1 MQRFIENQSQNMF
14 LWTPFLVATG
24 CALYFSWDSE
34 PSKFVIGALCAVFIM
49 GLFLRRHIVARA
61 IALFTFGALY
71 AAAYT
76 HILATP
82 QITRDIRDRTIV
94 GVVKNIDYTDTK
106 TRLSIQTDG
115 KYIDTT
121 SVPIVRVSISDAG
134 AIRIGDT
141 VRAVVNLYRPNAP
154 YADGAFNYARWA
166 YFNHL
171 TATGYIK
178 DYEIT
183 SHATPRNMNT
193 VRDAIHNKSNSF
205 LVDSLVL
212 GYKNAVPRSD
222 SPTWT
227 ATGVGHVWSISGFHM
242 TLVGG
247 WLFALFYSIFRL
259 IAPITRRVPARV
271 PATIC
276 AWLGLILYLFLSGCD
291 VATMRAFLM
300 TTLIFAAVVFGRS
313 AISLRNVCVA
323 MWVIILINPHY
334 VMQAG
339 FQLSFAAIFGLIWFW
354 GVIKP
359 KMPENKILKVLCTA
373 ALTSI
378 VATVFTAPFV
388 IAHFGTFPLYSLVGN
403 LVLLPIFSIAIM
415 PLVIVGTFTAMLGW
429 HAPLILAAVIYD
441 AGLRIAHV
449 ITNLPYAS
457 LPMPNMPNAALIIF
471 IVAGCAL
478 MFICGVRRRINY
490 ISAGIIAIIG
500 VVVII
505 ATPRPVFYATPDH
518 ELVGFVE
525 NGKLKFNKSRASNHY
540 FAFDTWK
547 QINGENADT
556 PNTRY
561 VHAGGV
567 YTYRTPKFTLV
578 YIQKFVPLMNNIVS
592 LCNDENIDYIVSY
605 FHIDAPKCANKIL
618 HDGGIMIYPSGRVK
632 YLNAMRPWNNPQK

>member
-1 MQRFIENQSQNMF
+1 MQRFIENQSQNIF
-14 LWTPFLVATG
+14 LWTPFLVAMG
-24 CALYFSWDSE
+24 CALYFSLDSE
-34 PSKFVIGALCAVFIM
+34 PNKFAIGALCAVFIA
-49 GLFLRRHIVARA
+49 GLFLRKHIVARA
-61 IALFTFGALY
+61 AALFTFGALY

-82 QITRDIRDRTIV
+82 QITRDIRDRTII
-94 GVVKNIDYTDTK
+94 GVVKNIDYTDSK

-121 SVPIVRVSISDAG
+121 GAPIVRVSISDAG
-134 AIRIGDT
+134 TVNIGDT

-178 DYEIT
+178 DYEII
-183 SHATPRNMNT
+183 SHDTPHNMNT

-212 GYKNAVPRSD
+212 GYKNAVPRDD
-222 SPTWT
+222 SPIWT
-227 ATGVGHVWSISGFHM
+227 STGVGHVWSISGFHM

-247 WLFALFYSIFRL
+247 WLFALFYSILRL

-276 AWLGLILYLFLSGCD
+276 AWMGLILYLFLSGCD

-313 AISLRNVCVA
+313 AISLRNVSVA
-323 MWVIILINPHY
+323 MWIIILINPHY

-388 IAHFGTFPLYSLVGN
+388 IAHFGAFPLYSLVGN
-403 LVLLPIFSIAIM
+403 LVLLPIFSVAIM
-415 PLVIVGTFTAMLGW
+415 PLVIFGTFTAMLGW
-429 HAPLILAAVIYD
+429 HAPLTLAATIYD
-441 AGLRIAHV
+441 VGLRIAHV
-449 ITNLPYAS
+449 ITDLPYAS

-478 MFICGVRRRINY
+478 MFICGVRRRVNY
-490 ISAGIIAIIG
+490 VTAIIIAIIG
-500 VVVII
+500 ATVVV
-505 ATPRPVFYATPDH
+505 APPRPVFYATPDH

-540 FAFDTWK
+540 FAFNTWK
-547 QINGENADT
+547 QINGEDADT
-556 PNTRY
+556 PNPRY

-567 YTYRTPKFTLV
+567 YTYRTQKFTLV

-592 LCNDENIDYIVSY
+592 LCNDNGVDYIVSY

-618 HDGGIMIYPSGRVK
+618 HEGGIMLYPSGRVK
-632 YLNAMRPWNNPQK
+632 YLNATRPWNNPQR

>member
-1 MQRFIENQSQNMF
+1 MQRFIENQSQNIF
-14 LWTPFLVATG
+14 LWTPFLVAIG
-24 CALYFSWDSE
+24 CALYFSLDSE
-34 PSKFVIGALCAVFIM
+34 PSKFVIGALCAAFIA
-49 GLFLRRHIVARA
+49 GLFLRKHIVARA
-61 IALFTFGALY
+61 AALFTFGALY

-82 QITRDIRDRTIV
+82 QITRDIRDRTII
-94 GVVKNIDYTDTK
+94 GVVKNIDYTDSK
-106 TRLSIQTDG
+106 TRLSIQIDG

-121 SVPIVRVSISDAG
+121 GAPIVRVSISDAG
-134 AIRIGDT
+134 TVNIGDT

-178 DYEIT
+178 DYEII
-183 SHATPRNMNT
+183 SHDTPHNMNT

-212 GYKNAVPRSD
+212 GYKNAVPRDD
-222 SPTWT
+222 SPIWT
-227 ATGVGHVWSISGFHM
+227 STGVGHVWSISGFHM

-276 AWLGLILYLFLSGCD
+276 AWMGLILYLFLSGCD

-323 MWVIILINPHY
+323 MWIIILINPHY

-388 IAHFGTFPLYSLVGN
+388 VAHFGAFPLYSLVGN
-403 LVLLPIFSIAIM
+403 LVLLPIFSVAIM
-415 PLVIVGTFTAMLGW
+415 PLVILGTFTAMLGW
-429 HAPLILAAVIYD
+429 HAPLALAATIYD

-449 ITNLPYAS
+449 ITDLPYAS
-457 LPMPNMPNAALIIF
+457 LPMPNMLNAALIIF

-478 MFICGVRRRINY
+478 MFICGVRRRMNY
-490 ISAGIIAIIG
+490 VTATIIAIIG
-500 VVVII
+500 ATVVV
-505 ATPRPVFYATPDH
+505 ATPRPIFYATPDH

-540 FAFDTWK
+540 FAFNTWK
-547 QINGENADT
+547 QINGEDADT
-556 PNTRY
+556 PNPRY

-592 LCNDENIDYIVSY
+592 LCNDDSVDYIVSY

-618 HDGGIMIYPSGRVK
+618 HDGGIMLYPSGRVK
-632 YLNAMRPWNNPQK
+632 YLNATRPWNNPQR

>member
-1 MQRFIENQSQNMF
+1 M
-14 LWTPFLVATG
+14 
-24 CALYFSWDSE
+24 
-34 PSKFVIGALCAVFIM
+34 
-49 GLFLRRHIVARA
+49 
-61 IALFTFGALY
+61 LY

-82 QITRDIRDRTIV
+82 QITRDIRDRTII

-115 KYIDTT
+115 RYIDTT
-121 SVPIVRVSISDAG
+121 GTPIVRVSISDAG

-178 DYEIT
+178 DYKII
-183 SHATPRNMNT
+183 SHNPPRNMNT
-193 VRDAIHNKSNSF
+193 VRDAIHNKTNSF

-212 GYKNAVPRSD
+212 GYKNAVPRGD
-222 SPTWT
+222 NQTWT

-247 WLFALFYSIFRL
+247 WLFVLFYSVFRL

-323 MWVIILINPHY
+323 MWIIILINPHY

-378 VATVFTAPFV
+378 VATIFTAPFV
-388 IAHFGTFPLYSLVGN
+388 IAHFGAFPLYSLIGN
-403 LVLLPIFSIAIM
+403 MVLLPIFSVAIM
-415 PLVIVGTFTAMLGW
+415 PLVILGTVTAMLGW
-429 HAPLILAAVIYD
+429 HAPLTLAATIYD

-449 ITNLPYAS
+449 ITDLPYAS
-457 LPMPNMPNAALIIF
+457 LPMPHMPNAALIIF

-478 MFICGVRRRINY
+478 MFIRGARRRVNY
-490 ISAGIIAIIG
+490 MFAFAITIIG
-500 VVVII
+500 VIVVVT
-505 ATPRPVFYATPDH
+505 TPRPVFYATPDH

-525 NGKLKFNKSRASNHY
+525 NRKLKFNKSRASNHY

-547 QINGENADT
+547 QINGESAGT

-592 LCNDENIDYIVSY
+592 LCNDANIDYIVSY

-618 HDGGIMIYPSGRVK
+618 HDGGIMLYPSGRVK

>member
-1 MQRFIENQSQNMF
+1 MQRFIENQSQNIF
-14 LWTPFLVATG
+14 LWTPFLVAMG
-24 CALYFSWDSE
+24 CALYFSLDSE
-34 PSKFVIGALCAVFIM
+34 PSKFVIGALCAAFIAE
-49 GLFLRRHIVARA
+49 LFLRKHIVARA
-61 IALFTFGALY
+61 AALFTFGALY

-82 QITRDIRDRTIV
+82 QITRDIRDRTII
-94 GVVKNIDYTDTK
+94 GVVKNIDYTDSK
-106 TRLSIQTDG
+106 TRLSIQIDG

-121 SVPIVRVSISDAG
+121 GAPIVRVSISDAG
-134 AIRIGDT
+134 TINIGDT

-178 DYEIT
+178 DYEIV
-183 SHATPRNMNT
+183 SHDPPHNMNT

-212 GYKNAVPRSD
+212 GYKNAVPRDD
-222 SPTWT
+222 SPIWT
-227 ATGVGHVWSISGFHM
+227 STGVGHVWSISGFHM

-276 AWLGLILYLFLSGCD
+276 AWMGLILYLFLSGCD
-291 VATMRAFLM
+291 VATMRALLM

-323 MWVIILINPHY
+323 MWIIILINPHY

-388 IAHFGTFPLYSLVGN
+388 IAHFGAFPLYSLVGN
-403 LVLLPIFSIAIM
+403 LVLLPIFSVAIM
-415 PLVIVGTFTAMLGW
+415 PLVILGTFTAMLGW
-429 HAPLILAAVIYD
+429 HAPLALAATIYD

-449 ITNLPYAS
+449 ITDLPYAS

-478 MFICGVRRRINY
+478 MFIRGVRRRMNY
-490 ISAGIIAIIG
+490 VTATIIAIIG
-500 VVVII
+500 ATVVVV
-505 ATPRPVFYATPDH
+505 TPRPVFYATPDH

-540 FAFDTWK
+540 FAFNTWK
-547 QINGENADT
+547 QINGEDADT
-556 PNTRY
+556 PNPRY

-567 YTYRTPKFTLV
+567 YTYRAQKFTLV

-592 LCNDENIDYIVSY
+592 LCNDDGVDYIVSY

-618 HDGGIMIYPSGRVK
+618 HEGGIMLYPSGRVK
-632 YLNAMRPWNNPQK
+632 YLNAMRPWNNPQR

>member
-1 MQRFIENQSQNMF
+1 M
-14 LWTPFLVATG
+14 ATG

-121 SVPIVRVSISDAG
+121 GVPIVRVSISDAG

-212 GYKNAVPRSD
+212 GYKNAVPRGD

-247 WLFALFYSIFRL
+247 WLFVLFYSIFRL

-300 TTLIFAAVVFGRS
+300 TTLIFAAVIFGRS

-323 MWVIILINPHY
+323 MWIIILINPHY

-378 VATVFTAPFV
+378 VATIFTAPFV
-388 IAHFGTFPLYSLVGN
+388 IAHFGAFPLYSLIGN

-415 PLVIVGTFTAMLGW
+415 PLVILGTFTAMLGW
-429 HAPLILAAVIYD
+429 HAPLTLAAVIYD

-449 ITNLPYAS
+449 ITDLPYAS

-478 MFICGVRRRINY
+478 MFICGVRRRVNY

-500 VVVII
+500 VMIVC

-547 QINGENADT
+547 QINGESAGT

-567 YTYRTPKFTLV
+567 YTYHTPKFTLV

-618 HDGGIMIYPSGRVK
+618 HNGGIMIYPSGRVK
-632 YLNAMRPWNNPQK
+632 YLNATRPWNNPQK

>member
-1 MQRFIENQSQNMF
+1 MAM
-14 LWTPFLVATG
+14 G

-34 PSKFVIGALCAVFIM
+34 PSKFVIGALCVVFIM
-49 GLFLRRHIVARA
+49 GLFLRRHIAARA

-121 SVPIVRVSISDAG
+121 GVPIVRVSISDAG

-222 SPTWT
+222 NPTWT
-227 ATGVGHVWSISGFHM
+227 STGVGHVWSISGFHM

-323 MWVIILINPHY
+323 MWIIILINPHY

-354 GVIKP
+354 GVTKP

-388 IAHFGTFPLYSLVGN
+388 IAHFGAFPLYSLIGN

-415 PLVIVGTFTAMLGW
+415 PLVILGTFTAMLGW
-429 HAPLILAAVIYD
+429 HAPLTLAAVIYD

-478 MFICGVRRRINY
+478 MFICGVRRRVNY

-500 VVVII
+500 VMIVC

-525 NGKLKFNKSRASNHY
+525 NGKLEFNKSRASNHY

-547 QINGENADT
+547 QINGESAGT

-592 LCNDENIDYIVSY
+592 LCNDNKIDYIVSY
-605 FHIDAPKCANKIL
+605 FHIDAPKCTHKIL

>member
-1 MQRFIENQSQNMF
+1 MQRFIENQSQNIF
-14 LWTPFLVATG
+14 LWTPFLVAMG
-24 CALYFSWDSE
+24 CALYFSLDSE
-34 PSKFVIGALCAVFIM
+34 PSKFVIGALCAAFIA
-49 GLFLRRHIVARA
+49 GLFLRKHIVARA
-61 IALFTFGALY
+61 AALFTFGALY

-82 QITRDIRDRTIV
+82 QITRDIRDRTII
-94 GVVKNIDYTDTK
+94 GVVKNIDYTDSK

-121 SVPIVRVSISDAG
+121 GAPIVRVSISDAG
-134 AIRIGDT
+134 TINIGDT

-178 DYEIT
+178 DYEIV
-183 SHATPRNMNT
+183 SHDPPHNMNT

-212 GYKNAVPRSD
+212 GYKNAVPRDD
-222 SPTWT
+222 SPIWT
-227 ATGVGHVWSISGFHM
+227 STGVGHVWSISGFHM

-276 AWLGLILYLFLSGCD
+276 AWMGLILYLFLSGCD
-291 VATMRAFLM
+291 VATMRALLM

-323 MWVIILINPHY
+323 MWIIILINPHY

-388 IAHFGTFPLYSLVGN
+388 IAHFGAFPLYSLVGN
-403 LVLLPIFSIAIM
+403 LVLLPIFSVAIM
-415 PLVIVGTFTAMLGW
+415 PLVILGTFTAMLGW
-429 HAPLILAAVIYD
+429 HAPLALAATIYD

-449 ITNLPYAS
+449 ITDLPYAS

-478 MFICGVRRRINY
+478 MFIRGVRRRMNY
-490 ISAGIIAIIG
+490 VTATIIAIIG
-500 VVVII
+500 ATVVVV
-505 ATPRPVFYATPDH
+505 TPRPVFYATPDH

-540 FAFDTWK
+540 FAFNTWK
-547 QINGENADT
+547 QINGEDADT
-556 PNTRY
+556 PNPRY

-567 YTYRTPKFTLV
+567 YTYRAQKFTLV

-592 LCNDENIDYIVSY
+592 LCNDDGVDYIVSY

-618 HDGGIMIYPSGRVK
+618 HEGGIMLYPSGRVK
-632 YLNAMRPWNNPQK
+632 YLNAMRPWNNPQR

>member
-14 LWTPFLVATG
+14 LWTPFLVAMG

-34 PSKFVIGALCAVFIM
+34 PSKFVIGALCVVFIM

-61 IALFTFGALY
+61 VALFIFGVLY

-121 SVPIVRVSISDAG
+121 GVPIVRVSISDAG

-178 DYEIT
+178 DYEII

-212 GYKNAVPRSD
+212 GYKNAVPRGD

-247 WLFALFYSIFRL
+247 WLFVLFYSIFRL

-323 MWVIILINPHY
+323 MWIIILINPHH

-388 IAHFGTFPLYSLVGN
+388 IAHFGAFPLYSLVGN

-415 PLVIVGTFTAMLGW
+415 PLVILGTFTAMLGW
-429 HAPLILAAVIYD
+429 HAPLTLAAVIYD

-457 LPMPNMPNAALIIF
+457 LPIPHMPNAALIIF
-471 IVAGCAL
+471 IVAGGAL
-478 MFICGVRRRINY
+478 MFIRGTRRRVNY
-490 ISAGIIAIIG
+490 ITAGTIAIIG

-567 YTYRTPKFTLV
+567 YTYHTPKFTLV

-592 LCNDENIDYIVSY
+592 LCNDNKIDYIVSY
-605 FHIDAPKCANKIL
+605 FNIDAPKCTHKIL

>member
-14 LWTPFLVATG
+14 LWTPFLVAMG
-24 CALYFSWDSE
+24 CALYFSLDTE
-34 PSKFVIGALCAVFIM
+34 PSNFGIRALCIIFIA
-49 GLFLRRHIVARA
+49 GLFLRKSIIARA
-61 IALFTFGALY
+61 GALFIFGVLY

-76 HILATP
+76 HILTTP
-82 QITRDIRDRTIV
+82 QITRDIRNRTIV
-94 GVVKNIDYTDTK
+94 GVVKNIDYTDAK

-121 SVPIVRVSISDAG
+121 GMPIVRLSISDAD
-134 AIRIGDT
+134 AINIGDT
-141 VRAVVNLYRPNAP
+141 VQATVNLYQPNAP
-154 YADGAFNYARWA
+154 YASGAFNYARLA

-178 DYEIT
+178 DYDII
-183 SHATPRNMNT
+183 SHGRPHNMNT
-193 VRDAIHNKSNSF
+193 LRDAIHDKSNSF

-212 GYKNAVPRSD
+212 GYKNAVPSSD
-222 SPTWT
+222 SPIWT
-227 ATGVGHVWSISGFHM
+227 STGVGHVWSISGFHM

-259 IAPITRRVPARV
+259 IAPITRCMPARV

-291 VATMRAFLM
+291 VATIRAFLM

-323 MWVIILINPHY
+323 MWAIILINPHY

-378 VATVFTAPFV
+378 IATVFTAPFV
-388 IAHFGTFPLYSLVGN
+388 IAHFGTFPLYSLIGN

-429 HAPLILAAVIYD
+429 HAPLTLATMIYNT
-441 AGLRIAHV
+441 GLRIAHI
-449 ITNLPYAS
+449 ITDLPYAS

-478 MFICGVRRRINY
+478 MFICGVRRRVNY

-500 VVVII
+500 VMIVY
-505 ATPRPVFYATPDH
+505 ATPRPVFYATNDH

-547 QINGENADT
+547 QINGEAAST
-556 PNTRY
+556 PNPRY

-567 YTYRTPKFTLV
+567 YTYRAPKFTLV

-592 LCNDENIDYIVSY
+592 LCNDNKIDYIVSY
-605 FHIDAPKCANKIL
+605 FNIDAPKCTHKIL

-632 YLNAMRPWNNPQK
+632 YLNAMRPWNNPQQ

>member
-1 MQRFIENQSQNMF
+1 MAM
-14 LWTPFLVATG
+14 G
-24 CALYFSWDSE
+24 CALYFSLDSE
-34 PSKFVIGALCAVFIM
+34 PSKFVIGALCAAFIA
-49 GLFLRRHIVARA
+49 GLFLRKHIVARA
-61 IALFTFGALY
+61 AALFTFGALY

-82 QITRDIRDRTIV
+82 QITRDIRDRTII
-94 GVVKNIDYTDTK
+94 GVVKNIDYTDSK

-121 SVPIVRVSISDAG
+121 GAPIVRVSILDEG
-134 AIRIGDT
+134 TINRGDT

-178 DYEIT
+178 DYEIV
-183 SHATPRNMNT
+183 SHDPPHNMNT

-212 GYKNAVPRSD
+212 GYKNAVPRDD
-222 SPTWT
+222 SPIWT
-227 ATGVGHVWSISGFHM
+227 STGVGHVWSISGFHM

-276 AWLGLILYLFLSGCD
+276 AWMGLILYLFLSGCD
-291 VATMRAFLM
+291 VATMRALLM

-323 MWVIILINPHY
+323 MWIIILINPHY

-388 IAHFGTFPLYSLVGN
+388 IAHFGAFPLYSLVGN
-403 LVLLPIFSIAIM
+403 LVLLPIFSVAIM
-415 PLVIVGTFTAMLGW
+415 PLVILGTFTAMLGW
-429 HAPLILAAVIYD
+429 HAPLALAATIYD

-449 ITNLPYAS
+449 ITDLPYAS

-478 MFICGVRRRINY
+478 MFIRGVRRRMNY
-490 ISAGIIAIIG
+490 VTATIIAIIG
-500 VVVII
+500 ATVVVV
-505 ATPRPVFYATPDH
+505 TPRPVFYATPDH

-540 FAFDTWK
+540 FAFNTWK
-547 QINGENADT
+547 QINGEDADT
-556 PNTRY
+556 PNPRY

-567 YTYRTPKFTLV
+567 YTYRAQKFTLV

-592 LCNDENIDYIVSY
+592 LCNDDGVDYIVSY

-618 HDGGIMIYPSGRVK
+618 HEGGIMLYPSGRVK
-632 YLNAMRPWNNPQK
+632 YLNAMRPWNNPQR

>member
-1 MQRFIENQSQNMF
+1 MQRFIENQSQNLF

-34 PSKFVIGALCAVFIM
+34 PSKFVIGVLCIIFIA
-49 GLFLRRHIVARA
+49 GLFLRKSIIARA

-94 GVVKNIDYTDTK
+94 GVVKNIDYTDAK

-121 SVPIVRVSISDAG
+121 GVPIVRVSISDAG

-259 IAPITRRVPARV
+259 IAPITRRMPARV

-339 FQLSFAAIFGLIWFW
+339 FQLSFAAIFGLVWFW
-354 GVIKP
+354 GVTKP

-378 VATVFTAPFV
+378 IATVFTAPFV
-388 IAHFGTFPLYSLVGN
+388 IAHFGTFPLYSLIGN

-429 HAPLILAAVIYD
+429 HAPLTLATMIYNT
-441 AGLRIAHV
+441 ALRIAHI
-449 ITNLPYAS
+449 ITDLPYAS

-471 IVAGCAL
+471 IVAGGAL
-478 MFICGVRRRINY
+478 MFIRGTRRRVNY
-490 ISAGIIAIIG
+490 ITAGTIAIIG
-500 VVVII
+500 VVVVV

-561 VHAGGV
+561 VHTGGV
-567 YTYRTPKFTLV
+567 YTYRAPKFTLV

-592 LCNDENIDYIVSY
+592 LCNDNKIDYIVSY
-605 FHIDAPKCANKIL
+605 FHIDAPKCTHKIL

-632 YLNAMRPWNNPQK
+632 YLNATRPWNNPQK

>member
-1 MQRFIENQSQNMF
+1 MQRFIENQFQNMF
-14 LWTPFLVATG
+14 LWTPFLVAMG

-34 PSKFVIGALCAVFIM
+34 PSKFVIGALCVVFIM

-61 IALFTFGALY
+61 GALFIFGALY

-82 QITRDIRDRTIV
+82 QITHDIRDRTIV

-121 SVPIVRVSISDAG
+121 GVPIVRVSISDAG

-183 SHATPRNMNT
+183 SHAT
-193 VRDAIHNKSNSF
+193 
-205 LVDSLVL
+205 
-212 GYKNAVPRSD
+212 PRSD

-378 VATVFTAPFV
+378 IATVFTAPFV
-388 IAHFGTFPLYSLVGN
+388 IAHFGTFPLYSLIGN

-415 PLVIVGTFTAMLGW
+415 PLVILGTFTAMLGW
-429 HAPLILAAVIYD
+429 HAPLTLAAVIYD

-457 LPMPNMPNAALIIF
+457 LPMSNMPNAALIIF
-471 IVAGCAL
+471 ILACGAL
-478 MFICGVRRRINY
+478 MFIRGTRRRVNY
-490 ISAGIIAIIG
+490 ITAGTIAIIG
-500 VVVII
+500 VVVVI

-547 QINGENADT
+547 QINGESAST
-556 PNTRY
+556 PNPRY

-567 YTYRTPKFTLV
+567 YTYRAPKFTLV

-592 LCNDENIDYIVSY
+592 LCNDNKIDYIVSY
-605 FHIDAPKCANKIL
+605 FHIDAPKCTHKIL

>member
-1 MQRFIENQSQNMF
+1 MQRFIENQSQNLF
-14 LWTPFLVATG
+14 LWTPFLVAMG
-24 CALYFSWDSE
+24 CALYFSLDAE
-34 PSKFVIGALCAVFIM
+34 PSNFGIGVLCTIFIV
-49 GLFLRRHIVARA
+49 GLFLRKSIIARA
-61 IALFTFGALY
+61 VALCIFGVLY

-76 HILATP
+76 YILATP

-94 GVVKNIDYTDTK
+94 GVVKNIDYTDAK

-121 SVPIVRVSISDAG
+121 GAPIVRLSISDAG
-134 AIRIGDT
+134 AINIGDT
-141 VRAVVNLYRPNAP
+141 VQATVNLYQPNAP
-154 YADGAFNYARWA
+154 YANGAFNYARWA

-178 DYEIT
+178 DYNII
-183 SHATPRNMNT
+183 SQGRPHNMNT
-193 VRDAIHNKSNSF
+193 LRDVIHNKSNSF

-227 ATGVGHVWSISGFHM
+227 STGVGHVWSISGFHM

-259 IAPITRRVPARV
+259 IAPITRRMPARV

-354 GVIKP
+354 GVTKP

-378 VATVFTAPFV
+378 IATVFTAPFV
-388 IAHFGTFPLYSLVGN
+388 IAHFGKFPLYSLIGN

-429 HAPLILAAVIYD
+429 HAPLTLATMIYNT
-441 AGLRIAHV
+441 ALRIAHI
-449 ITNLPYAS
+449 ITDLPYAS

-478 MFICGVRRRINY
+478 MFICGVRRRVNY

-500 VVVII
+500 VMVVC
-505 ATPRPVFYATPDH
+505 ATPRPVFYATHDH

-547 QINGENADT
+547 QINGESART
-556 PNTRY
+556 PNPRY

-567 YTYRTPKFTLV
+567 YTYRAPKFTLV

-592 LCNDENIDYIVSY
+592 LCNDNKIDYIVSY
-605 FHIDAPKCANKIL
+605 FNIDAPKCTHKIL

>member
-1 MQRFIENQSQNMF
+1 MQPFIENQSQNLF

-121 SVPIVRVSISDAG
+121 GVPIVRVSISDAG

-323 MWVIILINPHY
+323 MWIIILINPHY

-388 IAHFGTFPLYSLVGN
+388 IAHFGAFPLYSLIGN

-415 PLVIVGTFTAMLGW
+415 PLVILGTFTAMLGW
-429 HAPLILAAVIYD
+429 HAPLTLAATIYD
-441 AGLRIAHV
+441 VGLRIAHV
-449 ITNLPYAS
+449 ITDLPYAN
-457 LPMPNMPNAALIIF
+457 LPMPHMPNAALIIF

-478 MFICGVRRRINY
+478 MFICGVRRRVNY
-490 ISAGIIAIIG
+490 ITAGIIAIIG
-500 VVVII
+500 VVVVV

-547 QINGENADT
+547 QINGESTST
-556 PNTRY
+556 PNPRY

-567 YTYRTPKFTLV
+567 YTYRAPKFTLV

-592 LCNDENIDYIVSY
+592 LCNDANIDYIVSY
-605 FHIDAPKCANKIL
+605 FNIDAPKCTHKIL

-632 YLNAMRPWNNPQK
+632 YLNATRPWNNPQK

>member
-14 LWTPFLVATG
+14 LWTPFLMAVG
-24 CALYFSWDSE
+24 CALYFSLNAE
-34 PSKFVIGALCAVFIM
+34 PNKFLVGALCVVFIVS
-49 GLFLRRHIVARA
+49 LFLRRHIVARA
-61 IALFTFGALY
+61 GALFIFGVLY

-82 QITRDIRDRTIV
+82 QITRDIRDRTII

-115 KYIDTT
+115 RYIDTT
-121 SVPIVRVSISDAG
+121 GAPTVRVSISDAG

-178 DYEIT
+178 DYEII
-183 SHATPRNMNT
+183 SHNPPRNMNA

-212 GYKNAVPRSD
+212 GYKNAVPRGD

-247 WLFALFYSIFRL
+247 WLFVLFYSIFRL

-276 AWLGLILYLFLSGCD
+276 AWVGLGLYLFLSGCD

-323 MWVIILINPHY
+323 MWIIILINPHY

-378 VATVFTAPFV
+378 VATIFTAPFV
-388 IAHFGTFPLYSLVGN
+388 IAHFGAFPLYSLIGN

-415 PLVIVGTFTAMLGW
+415 PLVILGTVTAMLGW
-429 HAPLILAAVIYD
+429 HAPLTLAATIYGV
-441 AGLRIAHV
+441 GLRIAHV
-449 ITNLPYAS
+449 ITDLPYAS
-457 LPMPNMPNAALIIF
+457 LPMPHMPNAALIIF
-471 IVAGCAL
+471 IVAWCAL
-478 MFICGVRRRINY
+478 MFICGARRRVNY
-490 ISAGIIAIIG
+490 IFAFAITIIG
-500 VVVII
+500 VIVVV

-547 QINGENADT
+547 QINGESAGT

-592 LCNDENIDYIVSY
+592 LCNDENVDYIVSY

-618 HDGGIMIYPSGRVK
+618 HDGGIMLYPSGRVK
-632 YLNAMRPWNNPQK
+632 YLNVMRPWNNPQK

>member
-1 MQRFIENQSQNMF
+1 MQRFIENQSQNLF

-82 QITRDIRDRTIV
+82 QITHDIRDRTIV

-121 SVPIVRVSISDAG
+121 GVPIVRVSISDAG

-259 IAPITRRVPARV
+259 IAPITRRMPARV

-276 AWLGLILYLFLSGCD
+276 A
-291 VATMRAFLM
+291 
-300 TTLIFAAVVFGRS
+300 
-313 AISLRNVCVA
+313 
-323 MWVIILINPHY
+323 
-334 VMQAG
+334 
-339 FQLSFAAIFGLIWFW
+339 
-354 GVIKP
+354 
-359 KMPENKILKVLCTA
+359 
-373 ALTSI
+373 
-378 VATVFTAPFV
+378 
-388 IAHFGTFPLYSLVGN
+388 
-403 LVLLPIFSIAIM
+403 
-415 PLVIVGTFTAMLGW
+415 
-429 HAPLILAAVIYD
+429 
-441 AGLRIAHV
+441 
-449 ITNLPYAS
+449 
-457 LPMPNMPNAALIIF
+457 
-471 IVAGCAL
+471 
-478 MFICGVRRRINY
+478 
-490 ISAGIIAIIG
+490 
-500 VVVII
+500 
-505 ATPRPVFYATPDH
+505 
-518 ELVGFVE
+518 
-525 NGKLKFNKSRASNHY
+525 
-540 FAFDTWK
+540 
-547 QINGENADT
+547 
-556 PNTRY
+556 
-561 VHAGGV
+561 
-567 YTYRTPKFTLV
+567 
-578 YIQKFVPLMNNIVS
+578 
-592 LCNDENIDYIVSY
+592 
-605 FHIDAPKCANKIL
+605 
-618 HDGGIMIYPSGRVK
+618 
-632 YLNAMRPWNNPQK
+632 

>member
-1 MQRFIENQSQNMF
+1 MQRFIENQSLNLF
-14 LWTPFLVATG
+14 LWTPFLVAMG
-24 CALYFSWDSE
+24 CALYFSLNTE
-34 PSKFVIGALCAVFIM
+34 PSKFVIGALCAVFIA
-49 GLFLRRHIVARA
+49 GVFLRKYIVVRA
-61 IALFTFGALY
+61 MALFIFGALY

-82 QITRDIRDRTIV
+82 QMTRDIRDRTIV
-94 GVVKNIDYTDTK
+94 GVVKNIDYTDAK

-115 KYIDTT
+115 QYIDVIGTP
-121 SVPIVRVSISDAG
+121 VVRASISDGG
-134 AIRIGDT
+134 AINIGDT
-141 VRAVVNLYRPNAP
+141 IRAVVNLYRPNAP

-178 DYEIT
+178 DYDII
-183 SHATPRNMNT
+183 SHDPPHNMNT
-193 VRDAIHNKSNSF
+193 VRDAIHNNSNSF

-212 GYKNAVPRSD
+212 GYKNAVPRDD

-247 WLFALFYSIFRL
+247 WLFVLFYSICRL

-323 MWVIILINPHY
+323 MWIIILINPHY

-359 KMPENKILKVLCTA
+359 KMPEHKILKVLCTA

-378 VATVFTAPFV
+378 IATVFTAPFV
-388 IAHFGTFPLYSLVGN
+388 IAHFGTFPLYSLIGN

-415 PLVIVGTFTAMLGW
+415 PLVIVGTLTAMLGW
-429 HAPLILAAVIYD
+429 HAPLMLAAMIYD
-441 AGLRIAHV
+441 TGLRIAHI

-457 LPMPNMPNAALIIF
+457 LPMPHMPNTALIIF
-471 IVAGCAL
+471 IAAGCVL
-478 MFICGVRRRINY
+478 MFICGVRRRVNY
-490 ISAGIIAIIG
+490 VSACIIAIIG
-500 VVVII
+500 VVVVV

-518 ELVGFVE
+518 ELVGFIE

-540 FAFDTWK
+540 FAFNTWK
-547 QINGENADT
+547 QINGEVTDT
-556 PNTRY
+556 PNPRY
-561 VHAGGV
+561 VHAHGV
-567 YTYRTPKFTLV
+567 YTYYAPEFTLV
-578 YIQKFVPLMNNIVS
+578 YIQKFVPLMNNIIA
-592 LCNDENIDYIVSY
+592 LCKDDSIDYIVSY
-605 FHIDAPKCANKIL
+605 FHIDAPQCANKIL

-632 YLNAMRPWNNPQK
+632 YLNATRPWHNPQK

>member
-1 MQRFIENQSQNMF
+1 MQRFIENQSLNLF
-14 LWTPFLVATG
+14 LWTPFLVAMG
-24 CALYFSWDSE
+24 CALYFSLNTE
-34 PSKFVIGALCAVFIM
+34 PSKFIIGTLCAVFIA
-49 GLFLRRHIVARA
+49 GVFLRKYIVVRA
-61 IALFTFGALY
+61 IALFIFGALY

-82 QITRDIRDRTIV
+82 QMTRDIRDRTIV
-94 GVVKNIDYTDTK
+94 GVVKNIDYTDAK

-115 KYIDTT
+115 KYIDVIGTP
-121 SVPIVRVSISDAG
+121 VVRASISDGG
-134 AIRIGDT
+134 AINIGDT
-141 VRAVVNLYRPNAP
+141 IRAVVNLYRPNAP

-178 DYEIT
+178 DYDII
-183 SHATPRNMNT
+183 SHGRPRNMNT
-193 VRDAIHNKSNSF
+193 VRDAIHNNSNSF

-212 GYKNAVPRSD
+212 GYKNAVPRDD

-247 WLFALFYSIFRL
+247 WLFVLFYSICRL

-323 MWVIILINPHY
+323 MWIIILINPHY

-359 KMPENKILKVLCTA
+359 KMPEHKILKVLCTA

-378 VATVFTAPFV
+378 IATVFTAPFV
-388 IAHFGTFPLYSLVGN
+388 IAHFGTFPLYSLIGN

-415 PLVIVGTFTAMLGW
+415 PLVIVGALTAMLGW
-429 HAPLILAAVIYD
+429 HAPLMLAAMIYD
-441 AGLRIAHV
+441 TGLRIAHI

-457 LPMPNMPNAALIIF
+457 LPMPHMPNTALIIF
-471 IVAGCAL
+471 IAAGCAL
-478 MFICGVRRRINY
+478 MCICGVRRRVNY
-490 ISAGIIAIIG
+490 VSACIIAIIG
-500 VVVII
+500 VVVVV

-518 ELVGFVE
+518 ELVGFIE

-540 FAFDTWK
+540 FAFNTWK
-547 QINGENADT
+547 QINGEVTDT
-556 PNTRY
+556 PNPRY
-561 VHAGGV
+561 VHTHGV
-567 YTYRTPKFTLV
+567 YTYYAPEFTLV
-578 YIQKFVPLMNNIVS
+578 YIQKFVPLMNNIIA
-592 LCNDENIDYIVSY
+592 LCKDDSIDYIVSY
-605 FHIDAPKCANKIL
+605 FHIDAPQCANKIL
-618 HDGGIMIYPSGRVK
+618 HDGGVMIYPSGRVK
-632 YLNAMRPWNNPQK
+632 YLNAMRPWHNPQK

>member
-1 MQRFIENQSQNMF
+1 MQRFIENQSQNIF
-14 LWTPFLVATG
+14 LWTPFLVAMG
-24 CALYFSWDSE
+24 CALYFSLDSE
-34 PSKFVIGALCAVFIM
+34 PSKFVIGALCAAFIAE
-49 GLFLRRHIVARA
+49 LFLRKHIVARA
-61 IALFTFGALY
+61 AALFTFGALY
-71 AAAYT
+71 ATAYT

-82 QITRDIRDRTIV
+82 QITRDIRDRTII
-94 GVVKNIDYTDTK
+94 GVVKNIDYTDSK

-121 SVPIVRVSISDAG
+121 GAPIVRVSISDAG
-134 AIRIGDT
+134 TINIGDT

-178 DYEIT
+178 DYEII
-183 SHATPRNMNT
+183 SHDTPHNMNT

-212 GYKNAVPRSD
+212 GYKNAVPRDD
-222 SPTWT
+222 SPIWT
-227 ATGVGHVWSISGFHM
+227 STGVGHVWSISGFHM

-276 AWLGLILYLFLSGCD
+276 AWMGLILYLFLSGCD
-291 VATMRAFLM
+291 VATMRALLM

-323 MWVIILINPHY
+323 MWIIILINPHY

-388 IAHFGTFPLYSLVGN
+388 IAHFGAFPLYSLVGN
-403 LVLLPIFSIAIM
+403 LVLLPIFSVAIM
-415 PLVIVGTFTAMLGW
+415 PLVILGTFTAMLGW
-429 HAPLILAAVIYD
+429 HAPLTLAATIYD

-449 ITNLPYAS
+449 ITDLPYAS

-478 MFICGVRRRINY
+478 MFIRGVRRRMNY
-490 ISAGIIAIIG
+490 VTATIIAIIG
-500 VVVII
+500 ATVVV

-540 FAFDTWK
+540 FAFNTWK
-547 QINGENADT
+547 QINGEDADT
-556 PNTRY
+556 PNPRY

-567 YTYRTPKFTLV
+567 YTYRAQKFTLV

-592 LCNDENIDYIVSY
+592 LCNDDSVDYIVSY

-618 HDGGIMIYPSGRVK
+618 HDGGIMLYPSGRVK
-632 YLNAMRPWNNPQK
+632 YLNATRPWNNPQR

>member
-1 MQRFIENQSQNMF
+1 MQRFIENQSQNIF
-14 LWTPFLVATG
+14 LWTPFLVAMG
-24 CALYFSWDSE
+24 CALYFSLDSE
-34 PSKFVIGALCAVFIM
+34 PNKFAIGALCAVFIA
-49 GLFLRRHIVARA
+49 GLFLRKHIVARA
-61 IALFTFGALY
+61 AALFTFGALY
-71 AAAYT
+71 AATYT

-94 GVVKNIDYTDTK
+94 GVVKNIDYTDSK

-121 SVPIVRVSISDAG
+121 GAPIVRVSISDAG
-134 AIRIGDT
+134 TINIGDT

-178 DYEIT
+178 DYEII
-183 SHATPRNMNT
+183 SHDTPHNMNT

-212 GYKNAVPRSD
+212 GYKNAVPRDD
-222 SPTWT
+222 SPIWT
-227 ATGVGHVWSISGFHM
+227 STGVGHVWSISGFHM

-276 AWLGLILYLFLSGCD
+276 AWMGLILYLFLSGCD
-291 VATMRAFLM
+291 VATMRALLM

-323 MWVIILINPHY
+323 MWIIILINPHY

-388 IAHFGTFPLYSLVGN
+388 IAHFGAFPLYSLVGN
-403 LVLLPIFSIAIM
+403 LVLLPIFSVAIM
-415 PLVIVGTFTAMLGW
+415 PLVILGTFTAMLGW
-429 HAPLILAAVIYD
+429 HAPLTLAATIYD

-449 ITNLPYAS
+449 ITDLPYAS

-478 MFICGVRRRINY
+478 MFIRGVRRRMNY
-490 ISAGIIAIIG
+490 VTATIIAIIG
-500 VVVII
+500 ATVVV

-540 FAFDTWK
+540 FAFNTWK
-547 QINGENADT
+547 QINGEDADT
-556 PNTRY
+556 PNPRY

-567 YTYRTPKFTLV
+567 YTYRAQKFTLV

-592 LCNDENIDYIVSY
+592 LCNDDGVDYIVSY

-618 HDGGIMIYPSGRVK
+618 HEGGIMLYPSGRVK
-632 YLNAMRPWNNPQK
+632 YLNAMRPWNNPQR

>member
-14 LWTPFLVATG
+14 LWTPFLAAMG
-24 CALYFSWDSE
+24 CALYFSLDTE
-34 PSKFVIGALCAVFIM
+34 PSNFGIGALCIIFIA
-49 GLFLRRHIVARA
+49 GLFLRKSIIARA
-61 IALFTFGALY
+61 GTLFIFGVLY

-82 QITRDIRDRTIV
+82 QITHDIRNRTIV
-94 GVVKNIDYTDTK
+94 GVVKNIDYTDAK

-121 SVPIVRVSISDAG
+121 GMPIVRLSISDAG
-134 AIRIGDT
+134 AINIGDT
-141 VRAVVNLYRPNAP
+141 VQATVNLYQPNAP
-154 YADGAFNYARWA
+154 YASGAFNYARWA

-178 DYEIT
+178 DYDII
-183 SHATPRNMNT
+183 SHGRPHNMNT
-193 VRDAIHNKSNSF
+193 LRDVIHNKSNSF

-227 ATGVGHVWSISGFHM
+227 STGVGHVWSISGFHM

-259 IAPITRRVPARV
+259 IAPITRRMPARV

-378 VATVFTAPFV
+378 IATVFTAPFV
-388 IAHFGTFPLYSLVGN
+388 IAHFGTFPLYSLIGN

-429 HAPLILAAVIYD
+429 HAPLTLATMIYNT
-441 AGLRIAHV
+441 GLRIAHI
-449 ITNLPYAS
+449 ITDLPYAS

-478 MFICGVRRRINY
+478 MFICGVRRRVNY

-500 VVVII
+500 VMIVY
-505 ATPRPVFYATPDH
+505 ATPRPVFYATNDH

-547 QINGENADT
+547 QINGESAST
-556 PNTRY
+556 PNPRY

-567 YTYRTPKFTLV
+567 YTYRAPKFTLV

-592 LCNDENIDYIVSY
+592 LCNDNKIDYIVSY
-605 FHIDAPKCANKIL
+605 FNIDAPKCAHKIL

>member
-1 MQRFIENQSQNMF
+1 MAM
-14 LWTPFLVATG
+14 G
-24 CALYFSWDSE
+24 CALYFSLDSE
-34 PSKFVIGALCAVFIM
+34 PSKFVIGALCAAFIA
-49 GLFLRRHIVARA
+49 GLFLRKHIVARA
-61 IALFTFGALY
+61 AALFTFGALY

-82 QITRDIRDRTIV
+82 QITRDIRDRTII
-94 GVVKNIDYTDTK
+94 GVVKNIDYTDSK
-106 TRLSIQTDG
+106 TRLSIQIDG

-121 SVPIVRVSISDAG
+121 GAPIVRVSISDAG
-134 AIRIGDT
+134 TINIGDT

-178 DYEIT
+178 DYEIV
-183 SHATPRNMNT
+183 SHDPPHNMNT

-212 GYKNAVPRSD
+212 GYKNAVPRDD
-222 SPTWT
+222 SPIWT
-227 ATGVGHVWSISGFHM
+227 STGVGHVWSISGFHM

-276 AWLGLILYLFLSGCD
+276 AWMGLILYLFLSGCD
-291 VATMRAFLM
+291 VATMRALLM

-323 MWVIILINPHY
+323 MWIIILINPHY

-388 IAHFGTFPLYSLVGN
+388 IAHFGAFPLYSLVGN
-403 LVLLPIFSIAIM
+403 LVLLPIFSVAIM
-415 PLVIVGTFTAMLGW
+415 PLVILGTFTAMLGW
-429 HAPLILAAVIYD
+429 HAPLALAATIYD

-449 ITNLPYAS
+449 ITDLPYAS

-478 MFICGVRRRINY
+478 MFIRGVRRRMNY
-490 ISAGIIAIIG
+490 VTATIIAIIG
-500 VVVII
+500 ATVVVV
-505 ATPRPVFYATPDH
+505 TPRPVFYATPDH

-540 FAFDTWK
+540 FAFNTWK
-547 QINGENADT
+547 QINGEDADT
-556 PNTRY
+556 PNPRY

-567 YTYRTPKFTLV
+567 YTYRAQKFTLV

-592 LCNDENIDYIVSY
+592 LCNDDGVDYIVSY

-618 HDGGIMIYPSGRVK
+618 HEGGIMLYPSGRVK
-632 YLNAMRPWNNPQK
+632 YLNAMRPWNNPQR

>member
-1 MQRFIENQSQNMF
+1 MQPFIENQSQNLF
-14 LWTPFLVATG
+14 LWTPFLVAMG

-34 PSKFVIGALCAVFIM
+34 PSKFVIGALCVVFIM
-49 GLFLRRHIVARA
+49 GLFLRRHIAARA

-121 SVPIVRVSISDAG
+121 GVPIVRVSISDAG

-222 SPTWT
+222 NPTWT
-227 ATGVGHVWSISGFHM
+227 STGVGHVWSISGFHM

-323 MWVIILINPHY
+323 MWIIILINPHY

-354 GVIKP
+354 GVTKP

-388 IAHFGTFPLYSLVGN
+388 IAHFGAFPLYSLIGN

-415 PLVIVGTFTAMLGW
+415 PLVILGTFTAMLGW
-429 HAPLILAAVIYD
+429 HAPLTLAAVIYD

-478 MFICGVRRRINY
+478 MFICGVRRRVNY

-500 VVVII
+500 VMIVC

-525 NGKLKFNKSRASNHY
+525 NGKLEFNKSRASNHY

-547 QINGENADT
+547 QINGESAGT

-592 LCNDENIDYIVSY
+592 LCNDNKIDYIVSY
-605 FHIDAPKCANKIL
+605 FHIDAPKCTHKIL

>member
-1 MQRFIENQSQNMF
+1 MQPFIENQSQNLF
-14 LWTPFLVATG
+14 LWTPFLVAMG

-82 QITRDIRDRTIV
+82 QITHDIRDRTIV

-121 SVPIVRVSISDAG
+121 GVPIVRVSISDAG

-154 YADGAFNYARWA
+154 YADSAFNYARWA

-227 ATGVGHVWSISGFHM
+227 STGVGHVWSISGFHM

-259 IAPITRRVPARV
+259 IAPITRRMPARV

-300 TTLIFAAVVFGRS
+300 TTLIFAAVVFGRN

-323 MWVIILINPHY
+323 MWVIILINPHH

-359 KMPENKILKVLCTA
+359 KMPENKILKILCTA

-378 VATVFTAPFV
+378 IATVFTAPFV

-429 HAPLILAAVIYD
+429 HAPLTLATMIYNT
-441 AGLRIAHV
+441 ALRIAHI
-449 ITNLPYAS
+449 ITDLPYAS
-457 LPMPNMPNAALIIF
+457 LPMSNMPNAALIIF
-471 IVAGCAL
+471 IVAGGAL
-478 MFICGVRRRINY
+478 MFIRGTRRRINY
-490 ISAGIIAIIG
+490 ISAGLIAIIG
-500 VVVII
+500 VVVVI

-556 PNTRY
+556 PNPRY
-561 VHAGGV
+561 VHTGGV
-567 YTYRTPKFTLV
+567 YTYRAPKFTLV

-632 YLNAMRPWNNPQK
+632 YLNATRPWNNPQK